1 MKGLILLFLVVC
13 FGAISWGYMDKQSK
27 RNVKE
32 VVRGNL
38 GAFIFAARA
47 GSRSLTDGGNT
58 VISCGRHLF
67 TGRNDERLSR

>member
-38 GAFIFAARA
+38 GAFIFAALA
-47 GSRSLTDGGNT
+47 VAVAIVVSTNT
-58 VISCGRHLF
+58 TL
-67 TGRNDERLSR
+67 RLV